1 MKREIDSRPEILSW
15 LESPEPAVFQGQDL
29 REFDSAMAGSDLSDC
44 TFLGCELG
52 KELAAAVALPEN
64 ECSII
69 HKPSSLPFNPFKS
82 TLYNSE
88 ELYNNYHVDIEHSYK
103 KCLDREIY
111 CSYVDCEI
119 DVPDKDRPLREVD
132 VEEMLM
138 RRIHD
143 ASISEALDDLLDEP
157 TKKRTVAIM
166 GGHDIPRGDFS
177 YTQTVHLA
185 YQLSRLGYLIATG
198 GGPGLMEA
206 ANLGACLAGFPNG
219 VEKIDAVVALL
230 SKAPVYDHPDWLEI
244 GFRAKLLLGAPSDY
258 ELSKNVG
265 IPTWFYGHEPPNV
278 FATHVAKYF
287 ENSAREDGLLAV
299 AWAGVIFARGNGGTV
314 QEIFQDANQNY
325 YKIFGKL
332 QSPMVLLESQ
342 YWNPV
347 PGITPI
353 EKAKPV
359 YPLLLALAKEKEFES
374 KILLTDS
381 PDEIVEFISRH
392 SPVQ

>member
-1 MKREIDSRPEILSW
+1 MKREIDSRLEVLSW
-15 LESPEPAVFQGQDL
+15 LENPVPAVFQGQDL
-29 REFDSAMAGSDLSDC
+29 REFDAAIAESDLGNC
-44 TFLGCELG
+44 VFLGCELG
-52 KELAAAVALPEN
+52 LKLAIAIAMPDKQCTV
-64 ECSII
+64 I
-69 HKPSSLPFNPFKS
+69 HRPSSLAFNPFKS
-82 TLYNSE
+82 TLYTSE
-88 ELYNNYHVDIEHSYK
+88 ELYNNYDLDIEHSYK
-103 KCLDREIY
+103 NCLDREIY

-119 DVPDKDRPLREVD
+119 DVPDSERPEREVD

-143 ASISEALDDLLDEP
+143 ASISEALDDLLDAP

-166 GGHDIPRGDFS
+166 GGHDIPRNSPS
-177 YTQTVHLA
+177 YKQTVILA
-185 YQLSRLGYLIATG
+185 YRLSRLGYMIATG

-206 ANLGACLAGFPNG
+206 ANLGAYLSGFRNG
-219 VEKIDAVVALL
+219 IEKVDPLIALL
-230 SKAPVYDHPDWLEI
+230 SDAPVYDHKDWLEN
-244 GFRAKLLLGAPSDY
+244 GFRAKFLLGTPDDF
-258 ELSKNVG
+258 ERSKSVG

-287 ENSAREDGLLAV
+287 ENSAREDGLLAI

-325 YKIFGKL
+325 YKVFGEM

-347 PGITPI
+347 PGSPSIA
-353 EKAKPV
+353 KAKPV
-359 YPLLLALAKEKEFES
+359 YPLLLALAKEKDFED

-381 PDEIVEFISRH
+381 SEEIVGFISRH
-392 SPVQ
+392 SPV